1 MGGHHA
7 AHPVPGWGLI
17 VMIGLM
23 IALNYIDR
31 GALSVAAPLMQG
43 ELGLSATAYGLVV
56 SAFFWT
62 YVPSQIVAGWLADRV
77 SVHRLMAAG
86 VAIWGLATVLTGF
99 VGGVVALVLLRLL
112 MGLGEGTAF
121 SCASK
126 LIARV
131 PEASRG
137 TANVALS
144 AGLSVGPLIGT
155 LAGGALLEAFGWR
168 EMFIVFGVATL
179 ARLLPWAFMGG
190 GVGPAPARGSP
201 VTAVPYPELLRSPRL
216 WAMCALHFAAT
227 YPFYFAL
234 AWMPLYLVK
243 VRGYDIGQMALLT
256 ALLFLVQA
264 LSSAVM
270 AVACDR
276 LIARGAAASVVR
288 RRLLFACLGLAAL
301 GIALIPLT
309 HSLATLIAALVITA
323 TGFGPVTVVLFTAGQ
338 TLAGPASAGR
348 WVGIQSSVGNL
359 AGIIG
364 PVITGVIVDALGY
377 EPAFVLAAI
386 VPLVGGLVFAF
397 GVPRI
402 APVSWRAAGA

>member
-1 MGGHHA
+1 MGGHDKE
-7 AHPVPGWGLI
+7 HPAPTTGLI

-43 ELGLSATAYGLVV
+43 ELGLSATSYGIVV

-62 YVPSQIVAGWLADRV
+62 YVPSQILAGWLADRM

-99 VGGVVALVLLRLL
+99 VGGLVSLVLLRLL

-121 SCASK
+121 PCASK

-131 PEASRG
+131 PEESRG

-144 AGLSVGPLIGT
+144 SGLSMGPLIGT
-155 LAGGALLEAFGWR
+155 LAGGALLAAFGWR

-179 ARLLPWAFMGG
+179 AWLVPWAFMAGRI
-190 GVGPAPARGSP
+190 GPAPAKGAPS
-201 VTAVPYPELLRSPRL
+201 AAAPYAELLRSLRL

-227 YPFYFAL
+227 YPFYFVL

-264 LSSAVM
+264 LSGAVL

-276 LIARGAAASVVR
+276 LIARGADASTVR
-288 RRLLFACLGLAAL
+288 RRLLFACLGLAGL

-309 HSLATLIAALVITA
+309 QGLGTLIVALVVTA
-323 TGFGPVTVVLFTAGQ
+323 TGMGPVTVVLFTAGQ
-338 TLAGPASAGR
+338 TLAGPGSAGR

-359 AGIIG
+359 AGISG
-364 PVITGVIVDALGY
+364 PVITGLIVDSMGY

-386 VPLVGGLVFAF
+386 VPLVGGLVFAL
-397 GVPRI
+397 GVRRI
-402 APVSWRAAGA
+402 APINWRPASA

>member
-1 MGGHHA
+1 MGGHQA
-7 AHPVPGWGLI
+7 EHPVPTWGLI

-43 ELGLSATAYGLVV
+43 ELDLSATAYGFVV

-62 YVPSQIVAGWLADRV
+62 YVPSQVLAGWLADRV

-86 VAIWGLATVLTGF
+86 VAIWGIATLLTGF
-99 VGGVVALVLLRLL
+99 VGGVVSLVLLRLL

-121 SCASK
+121 PCASK

-131 PEASRG
+131 PEESRG

-155 LAGGALLEAFGWR
+155 LVGGALLAAFGWR

-179 ARLLPWAFMGG
+179 AWLLPWAFMGRHI
-190 GVGPAPARGSP
+190 GPAPARGSP

-227 YPFYFAL
+227 YPFYFVL

-243 VRGYDIGQMALLT
+243 VRGYDIAQMALLT

-309 HSLATLIAALVITA
+309 HNLAALIAALVITA

-364 PVITGVIVDALGY
+364 PVITGIIVDAVGY
-377 EPAFVLAAI
+377 EPAFVLTAI
-386 VPLVGGLVFAF
+386 VPLVGGLIFAF
-397 GVPRI
+397 GVPHI
-402 APVSWRAAGA
+402 APVAWRPAGA

>member
-1 MGGHHA
+1 MGGHHT
-7 AHPVPGWGLI
+7 AHPAPGWGLI

-43 ELGLSATAYGLVV
+43 ELELSATAYGFVV

-62 YVPSQIVAGWLADRV
+62 YVPSQVLAGWLADRV

-99 VGGVVALVLLRLL
+99 VGGVVSLVLLRLL

-121 SCASK
+121 PCASK

-131 PEASRG
+131 PEERRG

-144 AGLSVGPLIGT
+144 AGLSMGPLIGT
-155 LAGGALLEAFGWR
+155 LVGGALLAAFGWR

-179 ARLLPWAFMGG
+179 AWLLPWAFMAGH
-190 GVGPAPARGSP
+190 VGPAPARGAPS
-201 VTAVPYPELLRSPRL
+201 AAAPYAELLRAPRL
-216 WAMCALHFAAT
+216 WVMCVLHFAAT
-227 YPFYFAL
+227 YPFYFVL

-243 VRGYDIGQMALLT
+243 VRGYDIAQMALLT

-264 LSSAVM
+264 VSGAVM
-270 AVACDR
+270 AVLCDR
-276 LIARGAAASVVR
+276 LILRGAEASRV
-288 RRLLFACLGLAAL
+288 RRLLLFVCLGLLAAGILMIPMTHGL
-301 GIALIPLT
+301 G
-309 HSLATLIAALVITA
+309 TLIVALVMTA

-338 TLAGPASAGR
+338 TLAGADSAGR

-364 PVITGVIVDALGY
+364 PVITGVIVDTMGY
-377 EPAFVLAAI
+377 GLAFVLAAM
-386 VPLVGGLVFAF
+386 VPVAGGLVFAF

-402 APVSWRAAGA
+402 APLAWRGAT

>member
-7 AHPVPGWGLI
+7 AHPVPTRGLI

-43 ELGLSATAYGLVV
+43 ELGLSATAYGFVV

-62 YVPSQIVAGWLADRV
+62 YVPSQVLAGWLADRV

-86 VAIWGLATVLTGF
+86 VAIWGLATLLTGF
-99 VGGVVALVLLRLL
+99 VGGVASLVALRLL

-121 SCASK
+121 PCASK

-131 PEASRG
+131 PEESRG

-155 LAGGALLEAFGWR
+155 LVGGALLAAFGWR

-179 ARLLPWAFMGG
+179 AWLLPWAFMGHRIA
-190 GVGPAPARGSP
+190 PAPARGSP

-227 YPFYFAL
+227 YPFYFVL

-243 VRGYDIGQMALLT
+243 VRSYDIGQMALLT

-288 RRLLFACLGLAAL
+288 RRLLFSCLGLAAL

-309 HSLATLIAALVITA
+309 HSLATLIAALVVTA
-323 TGFGPVTVVLFTAGQ
+323 IGFGPVTVVLFTAGQ

-348 WVGIQSSVGNL
+348 WIGIQSSVGNL

-364 PVITGVIVDALGY
+364 PVITGVIVDAVGY
-377 EPAFVLAAI
+377 EPAFVLTAI
-386 VPLVGGLVFAF
+386 VPLFGGLIFAL

-402 APVSWRAAGA
+402 APVSWRTAAA

>member
-1 MGGHHA
+1 MGGHGNG
-7 AHPVPGWGLI
+7 HPAPTTGLI

-43 ELGLSATAYGLVV
+43 ELGLSATSYGIVV

-62 YVPSQIVAGWLADRV
+62 YVPSQILAGWLADRM

-99 VGGVVALVLLRLL
+99 VGGLASLLLLRLL

-121 SCASK
+121 PCASK

-131 PEASRG
+131 PEDRRG

-144 AGLSVGPLIGT
+144 SGLSMGPLIGT
-155 LAGGALLEAFGWR
+155 LAGGALLAAFGWR

-179 ARLLPWAFMGG
+179 AWLVPWAFMASRI
-190 GVGPAPARGSP
+190 GPAPAKGAPS
-201 VTAVPYPELLRSPRL
+201 AAAPYAELLRSPRL

-227 YPFYFAL
+227 YPFYFVL

-264 LSSAVM
+264 LSGAIL

-276 LIARGAAASVVR
+276 LIARGADASTVR
-288 RRLLFACLGLAAL
+288 RRLLFACLGLAGL

-309 HSLATLIAALVITA
+309 QGLGTLIAALVLTA
-323 TGFGPVTVVLFTAGQ
+323 TGMGPVTVVLFTAGQ
-338 TLAGPASAGR
+338 TLAGSGSAGR

-359 AGIIG
+359 AGITG
-364 PVITGVIVDALGY
+364 PVITGLIVDSMGY

-386 VPLVGGLVFAF
+386 VPLVGGLVFAL
-397 GVPRI
+397 GVRRI
-402 APVSWRAAGA
+402 APISWRAASA